1 MVKINHKTK
10 PKKRSYFPFRTK
22 TNSSNDEPEDQHSQ
36 HSHPDNNNHLL
47 LPNTGMINSQ
57 NTYTQQ
63 QYQQQY
69 QPSGYPNGH
78 QQQQQPSSSG
88 FSGSEDNMQQYL
100 SQMKLD
106 EDSAKKI
113 FGSELEIAFE
123 LSNHEFMGR
132 KIPSIC
138 YRCLDF

>member
-1 MVKINHKTK
+1 
-10 PKKRSYFPFRTK
+10 
-22 TNSSNDEPEDQHSQ
+22 
-36 HSHPDNNNHLL
+36 
-47 LPNTGMINSQ
+47 MINSQ

-123 LSNHEFMGR
+123 LSNHEFMGG
-132 KIPSIC
+132 KFLVFVI
-138 YRCLDF
+138 DV